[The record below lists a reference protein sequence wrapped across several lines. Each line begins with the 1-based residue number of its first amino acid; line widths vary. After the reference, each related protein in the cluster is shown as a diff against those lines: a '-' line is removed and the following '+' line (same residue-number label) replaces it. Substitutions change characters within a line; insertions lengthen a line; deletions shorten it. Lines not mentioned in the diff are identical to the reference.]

1 MAITFYNTLTR
12 SAEPFVSLEPG
23 HVRMYTCGPTVY
35 NHAHIGNFRA
45 YVFED
50 ILKRHLTFR
59 GYSVFHVMNLT
70 DVDDKTIRHARE
82 QGLPLRTYTRPYI
95 DGFFED
101 LKTLR
106 IAPADIYPAATD
118 HVDEMIAMIQT
129 LIDKGHAYVT
139 DDHSVYFRI
148 DSFPGYGKLAH
159 LNREG
164 MRRGDRNLNDEYEKD
179 NVADFALWKGWT
191 EKDGDVV
198 WDAPWGRGRP
208 GWHIECSAMA
218 IKYLGESFDIHC
230 GGVDNIFPHHEDEI
244 AQSEC
249 CTGSTFAH
257 TWLHC
262 EHLIVDGRKMSKSAG
277 NFYTVR
283 DLLPMGFSGREIRM
297 ELLAARYRQSLN
309 FTLDGLRERKAAL
322 ERLDDFQEKASTLA
336 AAVPEAQSEW
346 ATAALTAF
354 GAALDD
360 DLNTSAALVA
370 LFDLVSEGFRRIQ
383 QNRLSPEEARAAV
396 DVLQRMD
403 GVLAI
408 LTPDTQGPDQEIMAL
423 VEARQ
428 QARAAKNWAES
439 DRVRDELARRGWAVK
454 DTSDGP
460 KLRPL

>member
-1 MAITFYNTLTR
+1 
-12 SAEPFVSLEPG
+12 
-23 HVRMYTCGPTVY
+23 
-35 NHAHIGNFRA
+35 
-45 YVFED
+45 
-50 ILKRHLTFR
+50 
-59 GYSVFHVMNLT
+59 
-70 DVDDKTIRHARE
+70 
-82 QGLPLRTYTRPYI
+82 
-95 DGFFED
+95 
-101 LKTLR
+101 
-106 IAPADIYPAATD
+106 
-118 HVDEMIAMIQT
+118 
-129 LIDKGHAYVT
+129 
-139 DDHSVYFRI
+139 
-148 DSFPGYGKLAH
+148 
-159 LNREG
+159 
-164 MRRGDRNLNDEYEKD
+164 
-179 NVADFALWKGWT
+179 
-191 EKDGDVV
+191 V

-322 ERLDDFQEKASTLA
+322 ERLDDFQEKASALA
-336 AAVPEAQSEW
+336 ASIPEAESEW
-346 ATAALTAF
+346 ATAALEAF

-383 QNRLSPEEARAAV
+383 HNRLAPEDARAALQ
-396 DVLQRMD
+396 VLQRMD
-403 GVLAI
+403 SVLAI
-408 LTPDTQGPDQEIMAL
+408 LTPDTQGPDPDILAL
-423 VEARQ
+423 VDDRQ
-428 QARAAKNWAES
+428 QARAAKIWAES
-439 DRVRDELARRGWAVK
+439 DRIRDELARRGWAVK
-454 DTSDGP
+454 DTPDGP